1 MSGRVTTFAAHIPLC
16 THLCVHDAVDPV
28 AFLVATVTRPI
39 EAMDAGAKLRK
50 RFDSF
55 DTTDA
60 HHTELLRVWAIQ
72 NPRCVLAAPIRF
84 WASLFPRDHIY

>member
-28 AFLVATVTRPI
+28 AFLVAPVTRPI

-55 DTTDA
+55 DTADA

-72 NPRCVLAAPIRF
+72 KSPLRFGRTYQVLGISVSA
-84 WASLFPRDHIY
+84 